1 MAIATG
7 RNNKKKNNANGKTE
21 EKTFF
26 APRQQSRPVWALVL
40 ACIGLLMLVAM
51 VGYEPAQ
58 SSQNAVGV
66 DVAGNPVG
74 QYGADFC
81 ANAYKVFGRVA
92 WVLPLLF
99 LWTAALLFFKR
110 AQKVRWLFLLAV
122 IGLLVSLCGV
132 FTMAEK
138 TSAANSAQLEAR
150 PGMQWD
156 VDTTPPPSSEL
167 PFGGGGSL
175 GQWSYNDL
183 FIRYI
188 GPFGNGL
195 ILVII
200 LVLSVSLLFPGPLV
214 LFWRYLHGQWLAW
227 AAARR
232 VRKEMIREARAK
244 IAAEREKQKILA
256 KEARRAQKTSGLPV
270 DSVAALPR
278 GGQGGAGQGAAG
290 QGAPSQGAGRAA
302 GSAASTAAAAG
313 GFERGADS
321 FPAEA
326 PRKRGLF
333 ARLFGGQPRAAKAEL
348 IERPLP
354 AAAASAQQPAGDN
367 AAASAAAFA
376 AAAPD
381 ALVAKRIQAKSAP
394 SVLPAEQGIRLS
406 KNDPFAVELDDS
418 DLSGTAPAAASTSSA
433 PASAAATGVT
443 GAGVVKDLDAAGP
456 TGAPAAPAASA
467 AASAAEEPPAA
478 TEPPASLAAAASV
491 PPVAAVSA
499 VAASA
504 TAPVAASVPPV
515 VAAVPA
521 AAAALAAGGLKVVA
535 VEKTEKASAARP
547 ERRGDY
553 IFPSI
558 DLLSEPPADDGADD
572 SQDYGQMMDLLIE
585 TLDQFNV
592 KVEKEQVTT
601 GPVITRYEVK
611 PAPGVRVEKIL
622 SLDKNLALSLM
633 ADSVRILAP
642 VPGRGTVGIE
652 IPNKKPKAVC
662 MREIV
667 ESRAWADS
675 KAEIP
680 VVLGK
685 DVTGRPIVED
695 LTKMPHMLIAGSTG
709 SGKTVCINAIIAS
722 LLYHAGPEDLRF
734 IMVDP
739 KVVEMQVY
747 NALPH
752 MLIPVVTDPKKVP
765 GALKYLLN
773 EMERRYRVFAKV
785 GVRNIAGFNKKL
797 AKDKAEREKLE
808 AMEREQAASLSMEER
823 VAAAEIEVP
832 RDDDVLEVPTKKFP
846 YIVCIIDE
854 LADLMMV
861 APQDIET
868 GVARL
873 AQLARAAGIHLIL
886 ATQRP
891 SVNVITGVIK
901 ANLPTR
907 IAFKVASKVDSRTI
921 LDQMG
926 ADALIGKGDMLFIPP
941 GTSNLVRAQGAFV
954 SDEEINGIVEYLSE
968 KNGEPEYAEEVQAEI
983 EAGGEDGSGGG
994 AEGEYDD
1001 ELVPQAIEII
1011 RTHQR
1016 ASTSFLQRKLKI
1028 GYNRAARIMD
1038 ILEEEGIVGPD
1049 NGPSAPREIMD

>member
-1 MAIATG
+1 MAKG
-7 RNNKKKNNANGKTE
+7 RTRKKSTE

-26 APRQQSRPVWALVL
+26 APRQQSRPIVALVL
-40 ACIGLLMLVAM
+40 LCIGLLMLVALI
-51 VGYEPAQ
+51 GYQPAQ
-58 SSQNAVGV
+58 SAQNAAGV

-74 QYGADFC
+74 QYGAEFC
-81 ANAYKVFGRVA
+81 ATAYKVFGYVA
-92 WVLPLLF
+92 WAVPLLF
-99 LWTAALLFFKR
+99 LWAGALCFFKR
-110 AQKVRWLFLLAV
+110 AQRVRWLFLLAV
-122 IGLLVSLCGV
+122 VGLLLSLTGL
-132 FTMAEK
+132 FTMSDK
-138 TSAANSAQLEAR
+138 HSVSAAQEIHANGVQWTAGITSVQGTALPSGSGGQLGLR
-150 PGMQWD
+150 
-156 VDTTPPPSSEL
+156 T
-167 PFGGGGSL
+167 
-175 GQWSYNDL
+175 YNDL

-195 ILVII
+195 LLVIV
-200 LVLSVSLLFPGPLV
+200 LLLSVNLLFPEPIV
-214 LFWRYLHGQWLAW
+214 LFWRYLRDQWVQW
-227 AAARR
+227 RTARR
-232 VRKEMIREARAK
+232 NRKEMIRQARLKMANEK
-244 IAAEREKQKILA
+244 ERQKILA
-256 KEARRAQKTSGLPV
+256 LEARRAQK
-270 DSVAALPR
+270 AAQVQPPR
-278 GGQGGAGQGAAG
+278 PPAA
-290 QGAPSQGAGRAA
+290 QIPQATQPAPAPSAPQTQAPTQAQQPAR
-302 GSAASTAAAAG
+302 TR
-313 GFERGADS
+313 FERGTEA
-321 FPAEA
+321 FPATKTQK
-326 PRKRGLF
+326 PGLF
-333 ARLFGGQPRAAKAEL
+333 ARLFGLGAHAPASEL
-348 IERPLP
+348 VERQEGFGAGAP
-354 AAAASAQQPAGDN
+354 AQSGGDPVGNSAHSAFDQTAAASFAGQGMT
-367 AAASAAAFA
+367 
-376 AAAPD
+376 
-381 ALVAKRIQAKSAP
+381 AKRLQAKSAP
-394 SVLPAEQGIRLS
+394 SFTQEAGIRLS
-406 KNDPFAVELDDS
+406 KDDPFTVPLEDGEAFNDEAQTDNSPYPSEQAKPFAEPPTSAL
-418 DLSGTAPAAASTSSA
+418 TPPAAASA
-433 PASAAATGVT
+433 PAQ
-443 GAGVVKDLDAAGP
+443 P
-456 TGAPAAPAASA
+456 M
-467 AASAAEEPPAA
+467 PAA
-478 TEPPASLAAAASV
+478 TPPAQISAAS
-491 PPVAAVSA
+491 
-499 VAASA
+499 
-504 TAPVAASVPPV
+504 
-515 VAAVPA
+515 
-521 AAAALAAGGLKVVA
+521 GLKVVET
-535 VEKTEKASAARP
+535 EKTEKADIARP

-558 DLLSEPPADDGADD
+558 DLLSEPPADSNEDN
-572 SQDYGQMMDLLIE
+572 SQDYEQMMDLLIE

-667 ESRAWADS
+667 ESRAWVDA

-808 AMEREQAASLSMEER
+808 AMEREQAASLSIEER
-823 VAAAEIEVP
+823 AAAAEIEVP

-907 IAFKVASKVDSRTI
+907 ISFKVASKVDSRTI

-926 ADALIGKGDMLFIPP
+926 ADALIGRGDMLFIPP

-954 SDEEINGIVEYLSE
+954 SDEEINAIVEYLSD
-968 KNGEPEYAEEVQAEI
+968 KNGEPEYAEEVQAAI
-983 EAGGEDGSGGG
+983 EAAGEDGAG
-994 AEGEYDD
+994 AGAGEYDD

-1038 ILEEEGIVGPD
+1038 ILEDEGIVGPD
-1049 NGPSAPREIMD
+1049 NGPSSPREILD